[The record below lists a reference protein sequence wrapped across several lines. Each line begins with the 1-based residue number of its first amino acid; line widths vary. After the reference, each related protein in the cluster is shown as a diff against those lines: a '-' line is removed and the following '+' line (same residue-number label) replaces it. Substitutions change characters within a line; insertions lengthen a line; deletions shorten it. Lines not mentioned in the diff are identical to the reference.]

1 MSLDPA
7 TIGAGIGIAGEL
19 FGGGGST
26 KAAVPNDLRGMRGE
40 QIDLLRYLLGFGG
53 TGQPQTAG
61 GGRGTA
67 PSGAPR
73 RGFAPGGIDDNP
85 LAGGGGIAGSG
96 GGGLPDFSDP
106 TGRLQSFF
114 GGLGVPTSDLQRQAS
129 GGISEFLKSNP
140 EQKAYEA
147 LNGILGT
154 NPGTST
160 MNALQPQFER
170 NLSAANSTGPRFGTA
185 NAIAKTRA
193 VDDYNLL
200 SSQALMQ
207 GVQQQIQASQV
218 LNMLGDSAFQ
228 RLTGAYGVGQ
238 NEAAQA
244 DIATQRRL
252 QILLQLLGTAQ
263 SATLGLPIQQ
273 TPDFMTRLGNAGMD
287 FSTFWQGRQPVSKPV
302 DDYKGPRVGS

>member
-7 TIGAGIGIAGEL
+7 TIAAGVGAAGEI

-26 KAAVPNDLRGMRGE
+26 KAAVPADLGGMRRE

-53 TGQPQTAG
+53 AGTG
-61 GGRGTA
+61 
-67 PSGAPR
+67 PSGSGGQKRGNSGNWAER
-73 RGFAPGGIDDNP
+73 RY
-85 LAGGGGIAGSG
+85 GGGGND
-96 GGGLPDFSDP
+96 LPDFTNNDP
-106 TGRLQSFF
+106 TGRLESFF
-114 GGLGVPTSDLQRQAS
+114 GGLGVPQSDLQRQAS
-129 GGISEFLKSNP
+129 GGISEFLKTNP
-140 EQKAYEA
+140 EAKAYEA
-147 LNGILGT
+147 LNQILGT

-160 MNALQPQFER
+160 MQALQPQFER
-170 NLSAANSTGPRFGTA
+170 NLSAANAAGPRFGTA

-228 RLTGAYGVGQ
+228 RLTGAYGVGKDQ
-238 NEAAQA
+238 AAQA
-244 DIATQRRL
+244 DVATQRRL
-252 QILLQLLGTAQ
+252 QLLLQLLGTAQ

-273 TPDFMTRLGNAGMD
+273 QPDFLTRLGNAGMD
-287 FSTFWQGRQPVSKPV
+287 FATFLGSRQPVSKT
-302 DDYKGPRVGS
+302 GAA

>member
-7 TIGAGIGIAGEL
+7 TIGAGVGIAGEL
-19 FGGGGST
+19 FGGGGTT
-26 KAAVPNDLRGMRGE
+26 KAAVPNDLRGMRSE

-53 TGQPQTAG
+53 TGKPQTAG
-61 GGRGTA
+61 GGRGSQ
-67 PSGAPR
+67 PGGRPQ
-73 RGFAPGGIDDNP
+73 RGFAPGGIDNIPQYAPGGDGGI
-85 LAGGGGIAGSG
+85 GGGG

-106 TGRLQSFF
+106 TGRLESFF
-114 GGLGVPTSDLQRQAS
+114 GSLGMPSSDLQRQAS
-129 GGISEFLKSNP
+129 GGISEFLKTNP

-170 NLSAANSTGPRFGTA
+170 NLSAANAAGPRFGTA

-200 SSQALMQ
+200 ASQALMQ

-228 RLTGAYGVGQ
+228 RLTGAYGVGKD
-238 NEAAQA
+238 EAAQA
-244 DIATQRRL
+244 DVATQRRL
-252 QILLQLLGTAQ
+252 QLLLQLLGTAQ

-273 TPDFMTRLGNAGMD
+273 QPDFLTRLGNAGMD
-287 FSTFWQGRQPVSKPV
+287 FATYWQGRQPVSKT
-302 DDYKGPRVGS
+302 GAA

>member
-19 FGGGGST
+19 LGGGGDT
-26 KAAVPNDLRGMRGE
+26 KAAVPRDLTGMRGE
-40 QIDLLRYLLGFGG
+40 QIDLLRYLLGY
-53 TGQPQTAG
+53 
-61 GGRGTA
+61 GGRGGG
-67 PSGAPR
+67 SKRKG
-73 RGFAPGGIDDNP
+73 RGNPMTGRGGTSYGD
-85 LAGGGGIAGSG
+85 LTSG
-96 GGGLPDFSDP
+96 GGKGLPGGLGEDP
-106 TGRLQSFF
+106 TGRLESFF
-114 GGLGVPTSDLQRQAS
+114 GALGMPSSDLQRQAS
-129 GGISEFLKSNP
+129 GGISEFLKANP

-170 NLSAANSTGPRFGTA
+170 NLSAATAAGPRFGTA

-228 RLTGAYGVGQ
+228 RLTGAYGVGKDQ
-238 NEAAQA
+238 AAQA
-244 DIATQRRL
+244 DVATQRRL
-252 QILLQLLGTAQ
+252 QLLLQLLGTAQ

-273 TPDFMTRLGNAGMD
+273 QPDFLTRLGNAGMD
-287 FSTFWQGRQPVSKPV
+287 FATYWNSRPGETPVSK
-302 DDYKGPRVGS
+302 KGPA